1 MYNQTSGPTYI
12 SLAPDDKKPKGET
25 EPKKAGKRG
34 NKTVNIL
41 IGVGVFVVVLL
52 LLEFFSWLFV
62 CNTDMQLRGL
72 YVAEGGSWHLKSGW
86 SKCVK
91 GSEFSANVHINAE
104 GRREMPE
111 LPLIDQFSSSQV
123 KQLAATGEDRGTIR
137 RPGVGQTI
145 LALGDSFAF
154 GSWANAED
162 TWLNQIQRVTGAKV
176 VNCAFPQAGTGT
188 MLNLYKKLDPSQ
200 RKADIVLVTF
210 YTGNDFY
217 ENMLGDG
224 SFTISDGLLVLTP
237 KAEARWNKYNCLLQQ
252 NTASIPKS
260 NEISWYRPLLRRS
273 HFWQWMAAPSGKEKI
288 LTPNVSEA
296 WYLQGYTKEMK
307 EGVDKTLKQLD
318 ELQKLC
324 AEHGSTLVIA
334 VVPSKTEVYDKDWEK
349 WLESHN
355 FNEEL
360 FDRHKP
366 RSIILDW
373 AESKGVYAVDL
384 LPSLV
389 NRQRLYFEKD
399 EHFNAWGHFQVGEV
413 VSQFLDRNGIFDLN
427 MSDTTVDSANSN
439 SNQNTESMPEDDV
452 EIIIN
457 SKTDKGV
464 AL

>member
-12 SLAPDDKKPKGET
+12 SLAPDDKKPKNENKL
-25 EPKKAGKRG
+25 KKISKGSKSLR
-34 NKTVNIL
+34 IL
-41 IGVGVFVVVLL
+41 IGVGVFIVILL
-52 LLEFFSWLFV
+52 LLEFIAWLFV
-62 CNTDMQLRGL
+62 YNIDMQLRGL
-72 YVAEGGSWHLKSGW
+72 YAAEDGSWHLKPNW
-86 SKCVK
+86 SKRVK
-91 GSEFSANVHINAE
+91 GSEFSANVRINAE

-123 KQLAATGEDRGTIR
+123 KQLSATGEDRGTIR

-145 LALGDSFAF
+145 LVLGDSFAF
-154 GSWANAED
+154 GSWAEAED

-176 VNCAFPQAGTGT
+176 VNCAYPQAGTET
-188 MLNLYKKLDPSQ
+188 MLNLYQKMSPTQ
-200 RKADIVLVTF
+200 RKADIVLLAF
-210 YTGNDFY
+210 CTGNDFY
-217 ENMLGDG
+217 ENMLGDS
-224 SFTISDGLLVLTP
+224 SFVLSDGLLVLTP
-237 KAEARWNKYNCLLQQ
+237 KAEARWSKYNCLLKE
-252 NTASIPKS
+252 NKASLPKS

-273 HFWQWMAAPSGKEKI
+273 HFWQWLTAPSGKEKI
-288 LTPNVSEA
+288 LTPEINES

-307 EGVDKTLKQLD
+307 DGVNKTLKELN

-334 VVPSKTEVYDKDWEK
+334 VIPSRTEVYDKDWER

-366 RSIILDW
+366 RNIILDW
-373 AESKGVYAVDL
+373 AESKGVYAIDL

-389 NRQRLYFEKD
+389 NRQRLYFTKD
-399 EHFNAWGHFQVGEV
+399 EHFNNWGHFQVGEV

-427 MSDTTVDSANSN
+427 MSDSAVDSVNNA
-439 SNQNTESMPEDDV
+439 QNNETMPEDDV
-452 EIIIN
+452 EIVIN
-457 SKTDKGV
+457 NKADSGV